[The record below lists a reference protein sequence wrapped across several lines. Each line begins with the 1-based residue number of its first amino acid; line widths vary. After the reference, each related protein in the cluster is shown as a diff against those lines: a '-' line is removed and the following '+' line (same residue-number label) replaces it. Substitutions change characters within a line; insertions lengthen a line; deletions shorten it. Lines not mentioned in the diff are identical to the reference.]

1 MRGRSVPPVSPNNL
15 LKIIPHVDG
24 SARVYELVGYYMTD
38 IEMKGAWTGPASLQL
53 APHALAPVADLP
65 VLEMVEA
72 PQLGAD
78 LSLGLGEVVYDY
90 LAK

>member
-1 MRGRSVPPVSPNNL
+1 MR
-15 LKIIPHVDG
+15 
-24 SARVYELVGYYMTD
+24 ELVRYYMD

-72 PQLGAD
+72 PHLGAD
-78 LSLGLGEVVYDY
+78 LTLGLGEVVYE
-90 LAK
+90 LSREVARFASINERTTI